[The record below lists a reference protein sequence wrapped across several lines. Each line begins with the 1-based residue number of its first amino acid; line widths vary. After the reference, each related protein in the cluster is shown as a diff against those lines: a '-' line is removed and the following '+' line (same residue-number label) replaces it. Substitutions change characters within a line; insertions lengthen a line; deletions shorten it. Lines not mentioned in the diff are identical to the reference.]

1 MSAADRKIG
10 LETLTMTN
18 NLNLDASNIRKLIRE
33 AEALS
38 DEAMVACAKLKQA
51 MLVARQNPAVP
62 IDAGQRAIMRLCQAE
77 QQALSMSTSLLRVH
91 SELSKVARE
100 HAGVDEGVLTD
111 ITGSAIQPLPVSAF
125 PVSTGEIAFEAA

>member
-1 MSAADRKIG
+1 
-10 LETLTMTN
+10 MTSN
-18 NLNLDASNIRKLIRE
+18 INMDAKNIRKLIRE

-51 MLVARQNPAVP
+51 MLVARQNPDVP

-91 SELSKVARE
+91 NELSKVARE
-100 HAGVDEGVLTD
+100 HAGIDEGVPTD
-111 ITGSAIQPLPVSAF
+111 ISGSAIQPVPLSADG
-125 PVSTGEIAFEAA
+125 TLLEAA

>member
-1 MSAADRKIG
+1 MSAAVRNFG
-10 LETLTMTN
+10 PETSWMTN
-18 NLNLDASNIRKLIRE
+18 ILNMDAHNIRRLIRE

-51 MLVARQNPAVP
+51 MLVARQNPDVP

-77 QQALSMSTSLLRVH
+77 QQALSMSTSLPRVH

-100 HAGVDEGVLTD
+100 HAGVDEGIPTD
-111 ITGSAIQPLPVSAF
+111 VSGSAIQAMPV
-125 PVSTGEIAFEAA
+125 PTDDVSLEVV

>member
-1 MSAADRKIG
+1 
-10 LETLTMTN
+10 MTSN
-18 NLNLDASNIRKLIRE
+18 INMNASNIRKLIRE

-51 MLVARQNPAVP
+51 MLVARQNPDVP

-77 QQALSMSTSLLRVH
+77 QQAMSMSTSLLRVH

-100 HAGVDEGVLTD
+100 HAGIDEGIPTD
-111 ITGSAIQPLPVSAF
+111 IGATAVGPMSLSAD
-125 PVSTGEIAFEAA
+125 EIALEAV